1 MQERLE
7 QQATLPGAVF
17 TALCWWKESALLPVQ
32 ERLEQQAQLEREAAA
47 HKQRLQVDA
56 LEHRLQLVQASEQE
70 AAAAAARQA
79 AELRRQQQ
87 QRLEAVEVGT

>member
-1 MQERLE
+1 M
-7 QQATLPGAVF
+7 
-17 TALCWWKESALLPVQ
+17 Q

-56 LEHRLQLVQASEQE
+56 LEHRLQLAQASEQE
-70 AAAAAARQA
+70 AAAAAGRQA

-87 QRLEAVEVGT
+87 QRLEAVEVGTCDLQQSAHCCLASLLCVIPC